1 MPNPDTA
8 DVAVML
14 RVLSHELRTPVGV
27 IQGYL
32 RLMAAGRVAPDAQ
45 PRIYDQLNQATTRIA
60 ALGQQASDVAH
71 WLVQAP
77 EGGQVMTIQ
86 EMWERA
92 ASRVAPTTTAA
103 LDLDEPGR
111 ETRVRS
117 LEIDALPAAW
127 ASVCDAVA
135 REVGGKVTVTGRVAA
150 ATHALDLFV
159 QGTDR
164 MTAVERLPGP
174 GDAGASTLTFDR
186 GGLGLAFVL
195 GATIF
200 GAHGGQLWGI
210 AGQPASVGFRLPVE
224 DSL

>member
-1 MPNPDTA
+1 MSNPDA
-8 DVAVML
+8 AEVAVML

-32 RLMAAGRVAPDAQ
+32 RLMAAGRVPPDAQ
-45 PRIYDQLNQATTRIA
+45 PRIYDQLQQASARIA
-60 ALGQQASDVAH
+60 SLGQQASDVAH
-71 WLVQAP
+71 WLVQPAA
-77 EGGQVMTIQ
+77 GGQVMTIQ
-86 EMWERA
+86 EMWDRA

-103 LDLDEPGR
+103 LDLDDIGR
-111 ETRVRS
+111 QTRVRN
-117 LEIDALPAAW
+117 LESDALATAC

-135 REVGGKVTVTGRVAA
+135 REVGGKVTVTGR
-150 ATHALDLFV
+150 TTESHALDLFV

-164 MTAVERLPGP
+164 MTAVDRLPGP
-174 GDAGASTLTFDR
+174 GDAGAAELVFDR

-224 DSL
+224 D